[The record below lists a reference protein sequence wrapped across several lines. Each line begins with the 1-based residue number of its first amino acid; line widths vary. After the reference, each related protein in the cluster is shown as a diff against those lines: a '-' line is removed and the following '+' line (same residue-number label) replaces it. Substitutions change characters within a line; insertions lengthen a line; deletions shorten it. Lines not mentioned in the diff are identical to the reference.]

1 MVNDSMFMKGKTV
14 LGFLGFLLTW
24 LLILAGVIETVW
36 GLCQVYGYT
45 ASNHS
50 LYALTGSFYNP
61 GPYSGF
67 LAMCFPV
74 CLHEWLKRGK
84 NVGGYIA
91 LGVLLLM
98 LCVLPAGMSRS
109 AWLAVGIASAY
120 IGWMHYKKKIMA
132 GIRKHKALTVG
143 AFIALSFAFGGA
155 YLLKKDSAD
164 GRLLIWK
171 VAVQA
176 IGEKPLTGYGW
187 DYVAGAYGEAQEKYF
202 SKGEYTEQEEHVAG
216 SPEYVFNEYLQAAM
230 AWGVPVLCVILLLVI
245 AAMAGHQLSGNYGL
259 FGAMLSLAVFSFS
272 SYPFQFPLFVAAL
285 GLLVLVGLMGWLHVF
300 PVCALFPV
308 VLCWAVSVYGGYAY
322 FTHVQERETVKNQW
336 QRVRMFYH
344 SGAYTEAVETYKP
357 FYEEMK
363 WNARYLFELG
373 HACHKAGK
381 HEESNRY
388 LKEALK
394 VSADPMILNIMGKN
408 CQAEKLYIEA
418 EHYLLRSVGRLPG
431 RIYPYYLLFKL
442 YDEMPEGK
450 YAKGRK
456 EWAARMVLEKEPKV
470 QSTAIREMREE
481 VRKRM
486 KGDER

>member
-1 MVNDSMFMKGKTV
+1 MENRSGGKIKILTTV
-14 LGFLGFLLTW
+14 LTW

-84 NVGGYIA
+84 SVGGYIA

-109 AWLAVGIASAY
+109 AWLAAGVASTY
-120 IGWMHYKKKIMA
+120 IGWMHCRKPITV

-187 DYVAGAYGEAQEKYF
+187 DYVAGAYGEAQERYF
-202 SKGEYTEQEEHVAG
+202 SKGEYTKQEEHVAG

-245 AAMAGHQLSGNYGL
+245 TAMAGHQLSGNYGL
-259 FGAMLSLAVFSFS
+259 FGSMLSLAVFSFS

-308 VLCWAVSVYGGYAY
+308 VLCWAVSIYGGYAY
-322 FTHVQERETVKNQW
+322 FTHVQERETVKNRW

-344 SGAYTEAVETYKP
+344 SGAYTEAVEAYKP

-394 VSADPMILNIMGKN
+394 VSADPMILNIIGKN
-408 CQAEKLYIEA
+408 CQAEKLYLEA
-418 EHYLLRSVGRLPG
+418 EHYLLRSVSRLPG

-450 YAKGRK
+450 YAEGRK
-456 EWAARMVLEKEPKV
+456 EWAARMVLEKEAKV

-481 VRKRM
+481 VRKRINR
-486 KGDER
+486 K

>member
-1 MVNDSMFMKGKTV
+1 MKIYVKLIKVTS
-14 LGFLGFLLTW
+14 FLPTW
-24 LLILAGVIETVW
+24 LLILTGAVEAVW

-84 NVGGYIA
+84 SVGGYIA

-109 AWLAVGIASAY
+109 AWLAAGIASAY
-120 IGWMHYKKKIMA
+120 IGWMHCRKPIMVW
-132 GIRKHKALTVG
+132 IRKHKVLTVG
-143 AFIALSFAFGGA
+143 AVIALFFVLGGA

-164 GRLLIWK
+164 GRLLMWK

-176 IGEKPLTGYGW
+176 IQEKPLTGYDW

-202 SKGEYTEQEEHVAG
+202 SKGDYTEQEEHVAG

-230 AWGVPVLCVILLLVI
+230 AWGIPVLCVILLLVI
-245 AAMAGHQLSGNYGL
+245 AAMAGHQLVESYGL

-285 GLLVLVGLMGWLHVF
+285 GLLVLVGLTGWLRVF
-300 PVCALFPV
+300 PVGALFPV
-308 VLCWAVSVYGGYAY
+308 ALCWAVGVYGGCVY
-322 FTHVQERETVKNQW
+322 FTHVQEREAVKHQW

-344 SGAYTEAVETYKP
+344 SGAYTEAVESYMP
-357 FYEEMK
+357 FYKEMG
-363 WNARYLFELG
+363 WNASYLFELG

-394 VSADPMILNIMGKN
+394 VSSDPMILNIMGKN

-450 YAKGRK
+450 YAQGKK

-481 VRKRM
+481 VSKRM
-486 KGDER
+486 KE

>member
-1 MVNDSMFMKGKTV
+1 
-14 LGFLGFLLTW
+14 
-24 LLILAGVIETVW
+24 
-36 GLCQVYGYT
+36 
-45 ASNHS
+45 
-50 LYALTGSFYNP
+50 
-61 GPYSGF
+61 
-67 LAMCFPV
+67 
-74 CLHEWLKRGK
+74 
-84 NVGGYIA
+84 
-91 LGVLLLM
+91 
-98 LCVLPAGMSRS
+98 
-109 AWLAVGIASAY
+109 
-120 IGWMHYKKKIMA
+120 MA

-143 AFIALSFAFGGA
+143 AFIALSVAFGGA

-336 QRVRMFYH
+336 QRVRMSYH
-344 SGAYTEAVETYKP
+344 SGAYTEEVESYKP
-357 FYEEMK
+357 FHEDLT

-373 HACHKAGK
+373 HACHNTGN

-394 VSADPMILNIMGKN
+394 VSSDPMILNIIGKN
-408 CQAEKLYIEA
+408 CQAEKLYLEA
-418 EHYLLRSVGRLPG
+418 EHYLLRSVSRLPG

-450 YAKGRK
+450 YAEGRK

-470 QSTAIREMREE
+470 ESTAIREMREE
-481 VRKRM
+481 VKELLKR
-486 KGDER
+486 

>member
-1 MVNDSMFMKGKTV
+1 MIMKGKAV

-50 LYALTGSFYNP
+50 LYVLTGSFYNP

-67 LAMCFPV
+67 LAMCLPV
-74 CLHEWLKRGK
+74 CLHEWLERRKS
-84 NVGGYIA
+84 VGGYIA

-109 AWLAVGIASAY
+109 AWLAAGVASAY
-120 IGWMHYKKKIMA
+120 IGWMHYRNPITA
-132 GIRKHKALTVG
+132 WIRKHKILTVG
-143 AFIALSFAFGGA
+143 AVIALSFALGGA

-164 GRLLIWK
+164 GRLLMWK

-176 IGEKPLTGYGW
+176 IQEKPLTGYGW
-187 DYVAGAYGEAQEKYF
+187 DYVTGAYGEAQERYF
-202 SKGEYTEQEEHVAG
+202 SKGDYTEQEEHVAG

-245 AAMAGHQLSGNYGL
+245 AAMTGHHVSGNYGL
-259 FGAMLSLAVFSFS
+259 FGSMLSLAVFSFS

-285 GLLVLVGLMGWLHVF
+285 GLLILTGLLGWLRLF
-300 PVCALFPV
+300 PVGALFPV
-308 VLCWAVSVYGGYAY
+308 ALCWAVGVYGGYIY
-322 FTHVQERETVKNQW
+322 FTHVQEREAVKNRW

-344 SGAYTEAVETYKP
+344 SGAYTEAVESYKP
-357 FYEEMK
+357 FYEGMK

-381 HEESNRY
+381 HEESNKY

-394 VSADPMILNIMGKN
+394 VSADPMILNILGKN
-408 CQAEKLYIEA
+408 CQAEKRYQEA
-418 EHYLLRSVGRLPG
+418 EHYLLRSVNRLPG

-481 VRKRM
+481 VKKRM
-486 KGDER
+486 KGKEQ

>member
-1 MVNDSMFMKGKTV
+1 MDRYVKLNEGI
-14 LGFLGFLLTW
+14 LFLLTW
-24 LLILAGVIETVW
+24 LLILAGAIETVW

-84 NVGGYIA
+84 TVGGYIA

-109 AWLAVGIASAY
+109 AWLAAGIASAY
-120 IGWMHYKKKIMA
+120 IGWMHYKKKITA
-132 GIRKHKALTVG
+132 GIRKHKILTIG
-143 AFIALSFAFGGA
+143 AVIALFFVLGGA

-187 DYVAGAYGEAQEKYF
+187 DYMAGAYGEAQEKYF
-202 SKGEYTEQEEHVAG
+202 SKGEYTKQEEHVAG

-245 AAMAGHQLSGNYGL
+245 TAMAGHQLSGNYGL
-259 FGAMLSLAVFSFS
+259 FGSMLSLAVFSFS

-308 VLCWAVSVYGGYAY
+308 VLCWAVSIYGGYAY
-322 FTHVQERETVKNQW
+322 FTHVQERETVNNQW

-394 VSADPMILNIMGKN
+394 VSADPMILNIIGKN
-408 CQAEKLYIEA
+408 CQAEKLYLEA
-418 EHYLLRSVGRLPG
+418 EHYLLRSVSRLPG

-450 YAKGRK
+450 YAEGRK
-456 EWAARMVLEKEPKV
+456 EWAARMVLEKEAKV

-481 VRKRM
+481 VRKRINR
-486 KGDER
+486 K

>member
-1 MVNDSMFMKGKTV
+1 MILMFLSV
-14 LGFLGFLLTW
+14 FISW
-24 LLILAGVIETVW
+24 LLILSGAVEAVW
-36 GLCQVYGYT
+36 GLCQVYGCT

-84 NVGGYIA
+84 SVGGYIA

-109 AWLAVGIASAY
+109 AWLAAGIASAY
-120 IGWMHYKKKIMA
+120 IGWMHYRKPIMV
-132 GIRKHKALTVG
+132 GIRKHKALTGG
-143 AFIALSFAFGGA
+143 AVIALSFALSGA

-164 GRLLIWK
+164 GRLLMWK

-176 IGEKPLTGYGW
+176 IGEKPLSGYGW

-202 SKGEYTEQEEHVAG
+202 SKGNYTEQEEHVAG

-230 AWGVPVLCVILLLVI
+230 AWGVPVLCVMLLLVI

-285 GLLVLVGLMGWLHVF
+285 GLLVLTGLSGWLRFF
-300 PVCALFPV
+300 PVALSFPV
-308 VLCWAVSVYGGYAY
+308 ALCWAVGVYGGYVY
-322 FTHVQERETVKNQW
+322 FTHVQEREAVENRWQW
-336 QRVRMFYH
+336 VRMFYH
-344 SGAYTEAVETYKP
+344 SGAYSEAVESYKP
-357 FYEEMK
+357 FYEIMK

-373 HACHKAGK
+373 HACHKAEK
-381 HEESNRY
+381 YDESNKY

-408 CQAEKLYIEA
+408 CQAEKLYVEA
-418 EHYLLRSVGRLPG
+418 EHYLLRSVSRLPG
-431 RIYPYYLLFKL
+431 RIYPYYLLFNL
-442 YDEMPEGK
+442 YDEIPEGK
-450 YAKGRK
+450 YAQERK

-481 VRKRM
+481 VKKRINQ
-486 KGDER
+486 K

>member
-1 MVNDSMFMKGKTV
+1 MDRYVKLNEGI
-14 LGFLGFLLTW
+14 LFLLTW
-24 LLILAGVIETVW
+24 LLILAGAIETVW

-84 NVGGYIA
+84 SVGGYIA

-109 AWLAVGIASAY
+109 AWLAAGVASTY
-120 IGWMHYKKKIMA
+120 IGWMHCRKPITV

-187 DYVAGAYGEAQEKYF
+187 DYVAGAYGEAQERYF
-202 SKGEYTEQEEHVAG
+202 SKGEYTKQEEHVAG

-245 AAMAGHQLSGNYGL
+245 TAMAGHQLSGNYGL
-259 FGAMLSLAVFSFS
+259 FGSMLSLAVFSFS

-308 VLCWAVSVYGGYAY
+308 VLCWAVSIYGGYAY
-322 FTHVQERETVKNQW
+322 FTHVQERETVNNQW

-344 SGAYTEAVETYKP
+344 SGAYTEAVEAYKP

-418 EHYLLRSVGRLPG
+418 EHYLLRSVSRLPG

-481 VRKRM
+481 VRKRINR
-486 KGDER
+486 K

>member
-1 MVNDSMFMKGKTV
+1 MENRFGGKIKILTTV
-14 LGFLGFLLTW
+14 LTW
-24 LLILAGVIETVW
+24 LLILAGGIETVW

-84 NVGGYIA
+84 SVGGYTA

-120 IGWMHYKKKIMA
+120 IGWMHYRSQVMV

-143 AFIALSFAFGGA
+143 AVIALSFALGGA

-164 GRLLIWK
+164 GRLLMWK

-176 IGEKPLTGYGW
+176 IQEKPLTGYGW
-187 DYVAGAYGEAQEKYF
+187 DHVAGAYGEVQERYF
-202 SKGEYTEQEEHVAG
+202 SKGDYTEQEEHVAG

-245 AAMAGHQLSGNYGL
+245 AAMAGYQLDGNYGL
-259 FGAMLSLAVFSFS
+259 FGSMLSLAVFSFS

-308 VLCWAVSVYGGYAY
+308 VLCWAVSIYGGYAY
-322 FTHVQERETVKNQW
+322 FTHVQERETVNNQW

-394 VSADPMILNIMGKN
+394 VSADPMILNIIGKN
-408 CQAEKLYIEA
+408 CQAEKLYLEA
-418 EHYLLRSVGRLPG
+418 EHYLLRSVSRLPG

-450 YAKGRK
+450 YAEGRK
-456 EWAARMVLEKEPKV
+456 EWAARMVLEKEAKV

-481 VRKRM
+481 VRKRINR
-486 KGDER
+486 K

>member
-1 MVNDSMFMKGKTV
+1 MILMFLSV
-14 LGFLGFLLTW
+14 FISW
-24 LLILAGVIETVW
+24 LLILSGAVEAVW
-36 GLCQVYGYT
+36 GLCQVYGCT

-84 NVGGYIA
+84 SVGGYIA

-109 AWLAVGIASAY
+109 AWLAAGIASAY
-120 IGWMHYKKKIMA
+120 IGWMHYRSQVRA
-132 GIRKHKALTVG
+132 WIRKHKILTIG
-143 AFIALSFAFGGA
+143 AFISLSFALGGA

-164 GRLLIWK
+164 GRLLMWK

-176 IGEKPLTGYGW
+176 IQEKPLTGYGW
-187 DYVAGAYGEAQEKYF
+187 DYVAGAYGEAQEQYF
-202 SKGEYTEQEEHVAG
+202 SKGDYTEQEEHVAG

-230 AWGVPVLCVILLLVI
+230 AWGVPVLCIMLLLVI
-245 AAMAGHQLSGNYGL
+245 AAMAGHQFAGNYGL

-285 GLLVLVGLMGWLHVF
+285 GLLILTGLLGWLRLF
-300 PVCALFPV
+300 PVGALFPV
-308 VLCWAVSVYGGYAY
+308 ALCWAVGVYGGYTY
-322 FTHVQERETVKNQW
+322 FTHVQEREAVKDQW

-344 SGAYTEAVETYKP
+344 SGAYTEAVEFYKP
-357 FYEEMK
+357 FYEKMG

-373 HACHKAGK
+373 HACHKAGRY
-381 HEESNRY
+381 EESNRY

-394 VSADPMILNIMGKN
+394 VSGDPMILNIIGKN

-486 KGDER
+486 KE

>member
-1 MVNDSMFMKGKTV
+1 MFNQCIYI
-14 LGFLGFLLTW
+14 LFTW
-24 LLILAGVIETVW
+24 LLILAGAIETVW

-45 ASNHS
+45 SSNHS

-67 LAMCFPV
+67 LAMCLPV

-84 NVGGYIA
+84 SIGGYIA
-91 LGVLLLM
+91 LVVLLLM

-109 AWLAVGIASAY
+109 AWIAAAVASAY

-143 AFIALSFAFGGA
+143 AFIALSFALGGA

-164 GRLLIWK
+164 GRLLMWK

-176 IGEKPLTGYGW
+176 IQEKPLTGYGW
-187 DYVAGAYGEAQEKYF
+187 DYVAGAYGAAQERYF
-202 SKGEYTEQEEHVAG
+202 SKGDYTEQEEHVAG
-216 SPEYVFNEYLQAAM
+216 SPEYVFNEYFQTAM

-245 AAMAGHQLSGNYGL
+245 VAMTGHHVSGNYGL
-259 FGAMLSLAVFSFS
+259 FGSMLSLAVFSFS
-272 SYPFQFPLFVAAL
+272 SYPFQFPLFVAAF
-285 GLLVLVGLMGWLHVF
+285 GLLVLTGLSGWLRFF
-300 PVCALFPV
+300 PVALLFPV
-308 VLCWAVSVYGGYAY
+308 GLCWCAGIYGGYVY
-322 FTHVQERETVKNQW
+322 FTHVQEREAVKNRW

-344 SGAYTEAVETYKP
+344 SGAYSEAVESYKP
-357 FYEEMK
+357 FYEGMK
-363 WNARYLFELG
+363 LNARYLFELG

-408 CQAEKLYIEA
+408 CQAEKRYQEA
-418 EHYLLRSVGRLPG
+418 EHYLLRSVNRLPG

-442 YDEMPEGK
+442 YDEIPEGK
-450 YAKGRK
+450 YAQERK

-481 VRKRM
+481 VKKRINQ
-486 KGDER
+486 K

>member
-1 MVNDSMFMKGKTV
+1 MDRYVKLNEGI
-14 LGFLGFLLTW
+14 LFLLTW
-24 LLILAGVIETVW
+24 LLILAGAIETVW

-67 LAMCFPV
+67 VAMCLPV

-84 NVGGYIA
+84 SIGGYIA
-91 LGVLLLM
+91 LGVLLMM

-109 AWLAVGIASAY
+109 AWIAAAIASAY
-120 IGWMHYKKKIMA
+120 IGWMHYKKKITA
-132 GIRKHKALTVG
+132 GIRKHKALTIEAV
-143 AFIALSFAFGGA
+143 IAVSFALCGA

-164 GRLLIWK
+164 GRLLMWK

-176 IGEKPLTGYGW
+176 IKEKPLSGYGW

-202 SKGEYTEQEEHVAG
+202 SKGDYTAQEEHVAG

-245 AAMAGHQLSGNYGL
+245 TAMAGHQLSGNYGL
-259 FGAMLSLAVFSFS
+259 FGSMLSLAVFSFS

-308 VLCWAVSVYGGYAY
+308 VLCWAVSIYGGYAY
-322 FTHVQERETVKNQW
+322 FTHVQERETVNNQW

-442 YDEMPEGK
+442 YDEMLEGK

>member
-1 MVNDSMFMKGKTV
+1 MKILFV
-14 LGFLGFLLTW
+14 RILFTW
-24 LLILAGVIETVW
+24 LLILTGAIESIW

-67 LAMCFPV
+67 LAMCLPV

-84 NVGGYIA
+84 SLGGYIA

-109 AWLAVGIASAY
+109 AWIAAALASAY
-120 IGWMHYKKKIMA
+120 IGWMHYRKPVTAWIKKNKV
-132 GIRKHKALTVG
+132 LTIGVVV
-143 AFIALSFAFGGA
+143 ALSFALGGA

-164 GRLLIWK
+164 GRLLMWK

-176 IGEKPLTGYGW
+176 IKEKPLAGYGW
-187 DYVAGAYGEAQEKYF
+187 DYVAGAYGDAQEKYF
-202 SKGEYTEQEEHVAG
+202 SKGEYTEQEERVAG
-216 SPEYVFNEYLQAAM
+216 SPEYVFNEYLQTAM
-230 AWGVPVLCVILLLVI
+230 AWGVLVLCVILLLVI
-245 AAMAGHQLSGNYGL
+245 VAMTGHHVSGNYGL
-259 FGAMLSLAVFSFS
+259 FGSMLSLAVFSFS

-285 GLLVLVGLMGWLHVF
+285 VLLVLVGLTGWLRVF
-300 PVCALFPV
+300 PVGALFPV
-308 VLCWAVSVYGGYAY
+308 ALCWAVSIYGGYKY

-344 SGAYTEAVETYKP
+344 SGAYTEAVESYKP
-357 FYEEMK
+357 FYEAMK

-381 HEESNRY
+381 HEESNKY

-408 CQAEKLYIEA
+408 CQAEKRYQEA
-418 EHYLLRSVGRLPG
+418 EHCLLRSVNRLPG

-450 YAKGRK
+450 YAEGRK

-481 VRKRM
+481 VRELLK
-486 KGDER
+486 

>member
-1 MVNDSMFMKGKTV
+1 MFMKGTTV
-14 LGFLGFLLTW
+14 SGILVLSLVW
-24 LLILAGVIETVW
+24 LLILAGAIETVW

-84 NVGGYIA
+84 SVGGYIA

-98 LCVLPAGMSRS
+98 LCVLPAGLSRS
-109 AWLAVGIASAY
+109 AWIAAAVASAY
-120 IGWMHYKKKIMA
+120 IGWMHY
-132 GIRKHKALTVG
+132 RKEITAWIKRHKVLTIGVVFTILLALC
-143 AFIALSFAFGGA
+143 GA
-155 YLLKKDSAD
+155 YFLKKDSAD
-164 GRLLIWK
+164 GRLLMWK
-171 VAVQA
+171 VSVQA
-176 IGEKPLTGYGW
+176 IKEKPLSGYGW
-187 DYVAGAYGEAQEKYF
+187 DYVAGAYGDAQEKYF
-202 SKGEYTEQEEHVAG
+202 SKGDYTVQEERVAG

-245 AAMAGHQLSGNYGL
+245 AAMAGHHVSGNYGL
-259 FGAMLSLAVFSFS
+259 SGAMLSLAVFSFS
-272 SYPFQFPLFVAAL
+272 SYPFQFPLFVEAL
-285 GLLVLVGLMGWLHVF
+285 GLLVLVGLTGWIRVF
-300 PVCALFPV
+300 PVGALFPV
-308 VLCWAVSVYGGYAY
+308 ALCWAVGFYGGYEY
-322 FTHVQERETVKNQW
+322 FTHVSEREAVNNQW

-344 SGAYTEAVETYKP
+344 SGAYTETVESYKP
-357 FYEEMK
+357 FYEGMK
-363 WNARYLFELG
+363 GNARYLFELG
-373 HACHKAGK
+373 HSYHKAGK
-381 HEESNRY
+381 YEESNRY

-408 CQAEKLYIEA
+408 CQAEKRYQEA

-431 RIYPYYLLFKL
+431 RIYPYYLLFNL
-442 YDEMPEGK
+442 YDEIPEGK
-450 YAKGRK
+450 YAQERK

-481 VRKRM
+481 VKKRM
-486 KGDER
+486 KGKEQ

>member
-1 MVNDSMFMKGKTV
+1 MNRFGGKIKVLTTV
-14 LGFLGFLLTW
+14 LTW
-24 LLILAGVIETVW
+24 LLILAGAIETVW

-45 ASNHS
+45 SSNHS

-67 LAMCFPV
+67 LAMCLPV

-84 NVGGYIA
+84 SIGGYIA
-91 LGVLLLM
+91 LVVLLLM

-109 AWLAVGIASAY
+109 AWIAAAVASAY

-143 AFIALSFAFGGA
+143 AFIALSFVLGGA

-164 GRLLIWK
+164 GRLLMWK

-176 IGEKPLTGYGW
+176 IQEKPLTGYGW
-187 DYVAGAYGEAQEKYF
+187 DYVAGAYGAAQERYF
-202 SKGEYTEQEEHVAG
+202 SKGDYTEQEEHVAG
-216 SPEYVFNEYLQAAM
+216 SPEYVFNEYFQTAM

-245 AAMAGHQLSGNYGL
+245 VAMTGHHVSGNYGL
-259 FGAMLSLAVFSFS
+259 FGSMLSLAVFSFS
-272 SYPFQFPLFVAAL
+272 SYPFQFPLFVAAF
-285 GLLVLVGLMGWLHVF
+285 GLLVLTGLSGWLRFF
-300 PVCALFPV
+300 PVALLFPV
-308 VLCWAVSVYGGYAY
+308 GLCWCAGIYGGYVY
-322 FTHVQERETVKNQW
+322 FTHVQEREAVKNRW

-344 SGAYTEAVETYKP
+344 SGAYSEAVESYMP
-357 FYEEMK
+357 FHESMK
-363 WNARYLFELG
+363 WNACYLFELG
-373 HACHKAGK
+373 HACHKTGT

-394 VSADPMILNIMGKN
+394 VSADPMILNIRGKN
-408 CQAEKLYIEA
+408 CQAEKRYQEA
-418 EHYLLRSVGRLPG
+418 EHYLLRSVNRLPG

-450 YAKGRK
+450 YAQERK

-481 VRKRM
+481 VKKRINQ
-486 KGDER
+486 K

>member
-1 MVNDSMFMKGKTV
+1 MNRFGGKIKVLTTV
-14 LGFLGFLLTW
+14 LTW
-24 LLILAGVIETVW
+24 LLILAGAIETVW

-67 LAMCFPV
+67 VAMCFPV

-84 NVGGYIA
+84 GVGGYIA

-109 AWLAVGIASAY
+109 AWIAAAVASAY
-120 IGWMHYKKKIMA
+120 IGWMHYRTQISA
-132 GIRKHKALTVG
+132 WIRKHKVLTMGVV
-143 AFIALSFAFGGA
+143 IAMSFAFCGA
-155 YLLKKDSAD
+155 YQLKKDSAD
-164 GRLLIWK
+164 GRLLMWK

-176 IGEKPLTGYGW
+176 IQEKPLTGYGW
-187 DYVAGAYGEAQEKYF
+187 DYVAGAYGAAQERYF
-202 SKGEYTEQEEHVAG
+202 SKGDYTEQEEHVAG
-216 SPEYVFNEYLQAAM
+216 SPEYVFNEYFQTAM

-245 AAMAGHQLSGNYGL
+245 VAMTGHHVSGNYGL
-259 FGAMLSLAVFSFS
+259 FGSMLSLAVFSFS
-272 SYPFQFPLFVAAL
+272 SYPFQFPLFVAAF
-285 GLLVLVGLMGWLHVF
+285 GLLVLTGLSGWLRFF
-300 PVCALFPV
+300 PVALLFPV
-308 VLCWAVSVYGGYAY
+308 GLCWCAGIYGGYVY
-322 FTHVQERETVKNQW
+322 FTHVQEREAVKNRW

-344 SGAYTEAVETYKP
+344 SGAYTEAVESYKP
-357 FYEEMK
+357 FYEKMG

-394 VSADPMILNIMGKN
+394 VSGDPMILNIMGKN
-408 CQAEKLYIEA
+408 CQVEKRYQEA
-418 EHYLLRSVGRLPG
+418 EHYLLRSVNRLPG

-450 YAKGRK
+450 YVQERK

-481 VRKRM
+481 VKKRINL
-486 KGDER
+486 K

>member
-1 MVNDSMFMKGKTV
+1 MGNRFGGKIKILTTV
-14 LGFLGFLLTW
+14 LTW
-24 LLILAGVIETVW
+24 LLILAGGIETVW

-84 NVGGYIA
+84 TVGGYIA

-109 AWLAVGIASAY
+109 AWLAAGIASAY
-120 IGWMHYKKKIMA
+120 IGWMHYKKKITA
-132 GIRKHKALTVG
+132 GIRKHKILTIG
-143 AFIALSFAFGGA
+143 AVIVLFFVLGGA

-187 DYVAGAYGEAQEKYF
+187 DYMAGAYGEAQEKYF
-202 SKGEYTEQEEHVAG
+202 SKGEYTKQEEHVAG

-245 AAMAGHQLSGNYGL
+245 TAMAGHQLSGNYGL
-259 FGAMLSLAVFSFS
+259 FGSMLSLAVFSFS

-285 GLLVLVGLMGWLHVF
+285 DLLVLVGLMGWLHVF

-308 VLCWAVSVYGGYAY
+308 VLCWAVSIYGGYAY
-322 FTHVQERETVKNQW
+322 FTHVQERETVNNQW

-373 HACHKAGK
+373 YACHKAGK

>member
-1 MVNDSMFMKGKTV
+1 MGNRFGGKIKVLTTV
-14 LGFLGFLLTW
+14 LTW
-24 LLILAGVIETVW
+24 LLILTGAIETVW

-45 ASNHS
+45 ASNHL

-67 LAMCFPV
+67 VAMCLPV

-84 NVGGYIA
+84 SIGGYIA
-91 LGVLLLM
+91 LVVLLLM

-109 AWLAVGIASAY
+109 AWIAAAVASAY

-143 AFIALSFAFGGA
+143 AFIALSFVLGGA

-164 GRLLIWK
+164 GRLLMWK

-176 IGEKPLTGYGW
+176 IQEKPLTGYGW
-187 DYVAGAYGEAQEKYF
+187 DYVAGAYGAAQERYF
-202 SKGEYTEQEEHVAG
+202 SKGDYTEQEEHVAG
-216 SPEYVFNEYLQAAM
+216 SPEYVFNEYFQTAM

-245 AAMAGHQLSGNYGL
+245 VAMTGHHVSGNYGL
-259 FGAMLSLAVFSFS
+259 FGSMLSLAVFSFS
-272 SYPFQFPLFVAAL
+272 SYPFQFPLFVAAF
-285 GLLVLVGLMGWLHVF
+285 GLLVLTGLSGWLRFF
-300 PVCALFPV
+300 PVALLFPV
-308 VLCWAVSVYGGYAY
+308 GLCWCAGIYGGYVY
-322 FTHVQERETVKNQW
+322 FTHVQEREAVKNRW

-344 SGAYTEAVETYKP
+344 SGAYSEAVESYMP
-357 FYEEMK
+357 FHESMK

-373 HACHKAGK
+373 HACHKTGT

-408 CQAEKLYIEA
+408 CQAEKRYQEA
-418 EHYLLRSVGRLPG
+418 EHYLLRSVNRLPG

-450 YAKGRK
+450 YVKGRK

-481 VRKRM
+481 VKKRINQ
-486 KGDER
+486 K

>member
-1 MVNDSMFMKGKTV
+1 MDRYVKLNEGI
-14 LGFLGFLLTW
+14 LFLLTW
-24 LLILAGVIETVW
+24 LLILAGAIETVW

-67 LAMCFPV
+67 VAMCLPV

-84 NVGGYIA
+84 SIGGYIA
-91 LGVLLLM
+91 LGVLLMM

-109 AWLAVGIASAY
+109 AWIAAAIASAY
-120 IGWMHYKKKIMA
+120 IGWMHYKKKITA
-132 GIRKHKALTVG
+132 GIRKHKALTIEAV
-143 AFIALSFAFGGA
+143 IAVSFALCGA

-164 GRLLIWK
+164 GRLLMWK

-176 IGEKPLTGYGW
+176 IKEKPLSGYGW

-202 SKGEYTEQEEHVAG
+202 SKGDYTAQEEHVAG

-245 AAMAGHQLSGNYGL
+245 TAMAGHQLSGNYGL
-259 FGAMLSLAVFSFS
+259 FGSMLSLAVFSFS

-308 VLCWAVSVYGGYAY
+308 VLCWAVSIYGGYAY
-322 FTHVQERETVKNQW
+322 FTHVQERETVNNQW

-481 VRKRM
+481 VKKRM

>member
-1 MVNDSMFMKGKTV
+1 MDRYVKLNEGI
-14 LGFLGFLLTW
+14 LFLLTW
-24 LLILAGVIETVW
+24 LLILAGAIETVW

-84 NVGGYIA
+84 TVGGYIA

-109 AWLAVGIASAY
+109 AWLAAGIASAY
-120 IGWMHYKKKIMA
+120 IGWMHYKKKITA
-132 GIRKHKALTVG
+132 GIRKHKILTIG
-143 AFIALSFAFGGA
+143 AVIALFFVLGGA

-187 DYVAGAYGEAQEKYF
+187 DYMAGAYGEAQEKYF
-202 SKGEYTEQEEHVAG
+202 SKGEYTKQEEHVAG

-245 AAMAGHQLSGNYGL
+245 TAMAGHQLSGNYGL
-259 FGAMLSLAVFSFS
+259 FGSMLSLAVFSFS

-308 VLCWAVSVYGGYAY
+308 VLCWAVSIYGGYAY
-322 FTHVQERETVKNQW
+322 FTHVQERETVNNQW

-394 VSADPMILNIMGKN
+394 VSADPMILNIIGKN
-408 CQAEKLYIEA
+408 CQAEKLYLEA
-418 EHYLLRSVGRLPG
+418 EHYLLRSVSRLPG

-450 YAKGRK
+450 YAEGRK

-470 QSTAIREMREE
+470 ESTAIREMREE
-481 VRKRM
+481 VRKRINR
-486 KGDER
+486 K

>member
-1 MVNDSMFMKGKTV
+1 MKGKTV

-91 LGVLLLM
+91 L
-98 LCVLPAGMSRS
+98 
-109 AWLAVGIASAY
+109 
-120 IGWMHYKKKIMA
+120 
-132 GIRKHKALTVG
+132 
-143 AFIALSFAFGGA
+143 SFAFGGA

-164 GRLLIWK
+164 GRLLMWK

-187 DYVAGAYGEAQEKYF
+187 DHVAGAYGEAQEKYF
-202 SKGEYTEQEEHVAG
+202 SKGDYTEQEEHVAG

-245 AAMAGHQLSGNYGL
+245 AAMAGYQLSGNYGL

-322 FTHVQERETVKNQW
+322 FTHVQEREAVKNRW

-344 SGAYTEAVETYKP
+344 SGAYTEAVESYKP
-357 FYEEMK
+357 FYEGMK

-381 HEESNRY
+381 HEESNKY

-394 VSADPMILNIMGKN
+394 VSADPMILNILGKN
-408 CQAEKLYIEA
+408 CQAEKRYQEA
-418 EHYLLRSVGRLPG
+418 EHYLLRSVNRLPG

-456 EWAARMVLEKEPKV
+456 EFAARMVLEKEPKV

-481 VRKRM
+481 VKKRM
-486 KGDER
+486 KKNEVGN

>member
-1 MVNDSMFMKGKTV
+1 MNRFGGKIKVLTTV
-14 LGFLGFLLTW
+14 LTW
-24 LLILAGVIETVW
+24 LLILAGAIETVW

-67 LAMCFPV
+67 VAMCFPV

-84 NVGGYIA
+84 GVGGYIA

-109 AWLAVGIASAY
+109 AWIAAAVASAY
-120 IGWMHYKKKIMA
+120 IGWMHYRTQISA
-132 GIRKHKALTVG
+132 WIRKHKVLTMGVV
-143 AFIALSFAFGGA
+143 IAMSFAFCGA
-155 YLLKKDSAD
+155 YQLKKDSAD
-164 GRLLIWK
+164 GRLLMWK

-176 IGEKPLTGYGW
+176 IQEKPLTGYGW
-187 DYVAGAYGEAQEKYF
+187 DYVAGAYGAAQERYF
-202 SKGEYTEQEEHVAG
+202 SKGDYTEQEEHVAG
-216 SPEYVFNEYLQAAM
+216 SPEYVFNEYFQTAM

-245 AAMAGHQLSGNYGL
+245 VAMTGHHVSGNYGL
-259 FGAMLSLAVFSFS
+259 FGSMLSLAVFSFS
-272 SYPFQFPLFVAAL
+272 SYPFQFPLFVAAF
-285 GLLVLVGLMGWLHVF
+285 GLLVLTGLSGWLRFF
-300 PVCALFPV
+300 PIALLFPV
-308 VLCWAVSVYGGYAY
+308 GLCWCAGIYGGYMY
-322 FTHVQERETVKNQW
+322 FTHVQEREAVKNRW

-344 SGAYTEAVETYKP
+344 SGAYTEAVESYKP
-357 FYEEMK
+357 FYEKMG

-394 VSADPMILNIMGKN
+394 VSGDPMILNIMGKN
-408 CQAEKLYIEA
+408 CQVEKRYQEA
-418 EHYLLRSVGRLPG
+418 EHYLLRSVNRLPG

-450 YAKGRK
+450 YVQERK

-481 VRKRM
+481 VKKRINL
-486 KGDER
+486 K

>member
-1 MVNDSMFMKGKTV
+1 MLRMNRFGGKIKVLTTV
-14 LGFLGFLLTW
+14 LTW
-24 LLILAGVIETVW
+24 LLILAGAIETVW

-45 ASNHS
+45 SSNHS

-67 LAMCFPV
+67 LAMCLPV

-84 NVGGYIA
+84 SIGGYIA
-91 LGVLLLM
+91 LVVLLLM

-109 AWLAVGIASAY
+109 AWIAAAVASAY

-143 AFIALSFAFGGA
+143 AFIALSFVLGGA

-164 GRLLIWK
+164 GRLLMWK

-176 IGEKPLTGYGW
+176 IQEKPLTGYGW
-187 DYVAGAYGEAQEKYF
+187 DYVEGAYGAAQERYF
-202 SKGEYTEQEEHVAG
+202 SKGDYTEQEEHVAG
-216 SPEYVFNEYLQAAM
+216 SPEYVFNEYFQTAM

-245 AAMAGHQLSGNYGL
+245 VAMTGHHVSGNYGL
-259 FGAMLSLAVFSFS
+259 FGSMLSLAVFSFS
-272 SYPFQFPLFVAAL
+272 SYPFQFPLFVAAF
-285 GLLVLVGLMGWLHVF
+285 GLLVLTGLSGWLRFF
-300 PVCALFPV
+300 PVALLFPV
-308 VLCWAVSVYGGYAY
+308 GLCWCAGIYGGYVY
-322 FTHVQERETVKNQW
+322 FTHVQEREAVKHRW
-336 QRVRMFYH
+336 QRVRKFYH
-344 SGAYTEAVETYKP
+344 SGAYSEAVEFYMP
-357 FYEEMK
+357 FHEIMK

-373 HACHKAGK
+373 HACHKIGN

-388 LKEALK
+388 LKEALR

-450 YAKGRK
+450 YVKGRK

-481 VRKRM
+481 VKKRINQ
-486 KGDER
+486 K

>member
-1 MVNDSMFMKGKTV
+1 MNRFGGKIKVLTTV
-14 LGFLGFLLTW
+14 LTW
-24 LLILAGVIETVW
+24 LLILTGAIETVW

-45 ASNHS
+45 ASNHL

-67 LAMCFPV
+67 VAMCLPV

-84 NVGGYIA
+84 SIGGYIA
-91 LGVLLLM
+91 LVVLLLM

-109 AWLAVGIASAY
+109 AWIAAAVASAY

-143 AFIALSFAFGGA
+143 AFIALSFVLGGA

-164 GRLLIWK
+164 GRLLMWK

-176 IGEKPLTGYGW
+176 IQEKPLTGYGW
-187 DYVAGAYGEAQEKYF
+187 DYVAGAYGAAQERYF
-202 SKGEYTEQEEHVAG
+202 SKGDYTEQEEHVAG
-216 SPEYVFNEYLQAAM
+216 SPEYVFNEYFQTAM

-245 AAMAGHQLSGNYGL
+245 VAMTGHHVSGNYGL
-259 FGAMLSLAVFSFS
+259 FGSMLSLAVFSFS
-272 SYPFQFPLFVAAL
+272 SYPFQFPLFVAAF
-285 GLLVLVGLMGWLHVF
+285 GLLVLTGLSGWLRFF
-300 PVCALFPV
+300 PVALLFPV
-308 VLCWAVSVYGGYAY
+308 GLCWCAGIYGGYVY
-322 FTHVQERETVKNQW
+322 FTHVQEREAVKNRW

-344 SGAYTEAVETYKP
+344 SGAYSEAVEFYMP
-357 FYEEMK
+357 FHEIMK

-373 HACHKAGK
+373 HACHKIGN

-388 LKEALK
+388 LKEALR

-450 YAKGRK
+450 YVKGRK

-481 VRKRM
+481 VKKRINQ
-486 KGDER
+486 K